1 VEGESTIL
9 LGKVWRMRK
18 SETMRAA
25 SRLLLSHPIFCLLA
39 VLAAVVVLGVLGPL
53 KVVHAADVAVEDE
66 KFDPQPTGTR
76 VVTDTIYHNGQAL
89 EFTDTVKATETVTFL
104 PSGGGGSL
112 TYIGS
117 ATGDTGTTPQVKVT
131 VPVPPGTKQGDF
143 MLALL
148 QADYGNV
155 GGTLPSGWTL
165 INEHLEGRD
174 LSLHAYYKIAAA
186 TEPPS
191 YTWNVVN
198 AALHPLAGGTMLT
211 FRGVDQASP
220 VFANTVNPE
229 TADPAKIDCPSVN
242 APNGGILVCGFTHDD
257 PQPDIK
263 APAGMTRVSNFII
276 RNDDAHAVA
285 YEPIAKAGASG
296 LRSATINP
304 NLKGGKNDISMAI
317 SLRPSAVNS
326 SSPKPGPPNKKT
338 APRVLSTSPKANAKA
353 VATKASLRATF
364 SEKMRASSINGK
376 TFKLFKKKGST
387 KKLSARVTYNAATKK
402 ATLNP
407 TTSLRKGLTYKAVV
421 SPGAKDV
428 AGKSLDQKRTTKGL
442 QQKVWSFTVR
452 R

>member
-1 VEGESTIL
+1 L
-9 LGKVWRMRK
+9 Y
-18 SETMRAA
+18 
-25 SRLLLSHPIFCLLA
+25 
-39 VLAAVVVLGVLGPL
+39 
-53 KVVHAADVAVEDE
+53 
-66 KFDPQPTGTR
+66 Q
-76 VVTDTIYHNGQAL
+76 NGQAL
-89 EFTDTVKATETVTFL
+89 RFNNNTAIAWEDVDFTSSTSSHDVVLVARAGQSGGSPKLRVGVNGTFTAPAQAITNNGAPQPYTFDVNAPLGSVMRISVKATNTGTGRNPFLDYVTFP
-104 PSGGGGSL
+104 PSGGGGGGSL
-112 TYIGS
+112 TYIDS
-117 ATGDTGTTPQVKVT
+117 ATGDTGTSTQDKLT

-198 AALHPLAGGTMLT
+198 AARHPLAGGTILT

-242 APNGGILVCGFTHDD
+242 APNGGMLVCGFTHDD

-285 YEPIAKAGASG
+285 YEPIAKAGATG

-326 SSPKPGPPNKKT
+326 SI
-338 APRVLSTSPKANAKA
+338 A
-353 VATKASLRATF
+353 
-364 SEKMRASSINGK
+364 
-376 TFKLFKKKGST
+376 
-387 KKLSARVTYNAATKK
+387 
-402 ATLNP
+402 P
-407 TTSLRKGLTYKAVV
+407 TTAE
-421 SPGAKDV
+421 
-428 AGKSLDQKRTTKGL
+428 
-442 QQKVWSFTVR
+442 R
-452 R
+452 RR

>member
-1 VEGESTIL
+1 M
-9 LGKVWRMRK
+9 MRQ

-25 SRLLLSHPIFCLLA
+25 SRLLLSHPIVCLLA
-39 VLAAVVVLGVLGPL
+39 TLAAVVVLGVLGPI
-53 KVVHAADVAVEDE
+53 KVVHATDVAPVEAE
-66 KFDPQPTGTR
+66 NFDNKPTGTS
-76 VVTDTIYHNGQAL
+76 VVTNTTLYQNGQAL
-89 EFTDTVKATETVTFL
+89 RFNNNTAIAWEDVDFTSSTSSHDVVLVARAGQSGGSPKLRVGVNGTFTAPAQAITNKGAPQPYTFDVNAPLGSVVRISVKASNTGTGRKPFVDYVTFP
-104 PSGGGGSL
+104 PSPTPDGSL

-198 AALHPLAGGTMLT
+198 AALHPLAGGTILT

-285 YEPIAKAGASG
+285 YEPIAKAGATG

-326 SSPKPGPPNKKT
+326 P
-338 APRVLSTSPKANAKA
+338 
-353 VATKASLRATF
+353 
-364 SEKMRASSINGK
+364 
-376 TFKLFKKKGST
+376 
-387 KKLSARVTYNAATKK
+387 
-402 ATLNP
+402 
-407 TTSLRKGLTYKAVV
+407 
-421 SPGAKDV
+421 
-428 AGKSLDQKRTTKGL
+428 
-442 QQKVWSFTVR
+442 
-452 R
+452 

>member
-1 VEGESTIL
+1 
-9 LGKVWRMRK
+9 MRQ

-39 VLAAVVVLGVLGPL
+39 ALAAAVVVLGVLGPL
-53 KVVHAADVAVEDE
+53 KVVHAADVAVEGE
-66 KFDPQPTGTR
+66 NFAKPPTGTI
-76 VVTDTIYHNGQAL
+76 VVSDTLFSGGKAL
-89 EFTDTVKATETVTFL
+89 KFTADGTASHTDTVTCSTPCDVVLMARAGQSGGRPSFSVNGSTPQAITTSNQVAPEPYTFMNLPAGSNEIRVTASGTGTGHNAFL
-104 PSGGGGSL
+104 DVAKFPADGGGGGTPPDGGGGGGSL

-117 ATGDTGTTPQVKVT
+117 ATGNTGTTPQVKVT
-131 VPVPPGTKQGDF
+131 VPVPPGTEQGDF

-186 TEPPS
+186 TEPSS

-198 AALHPLAGGTMLT
+198 TALHDPLAGGTILT

-242 APNGGILVCGFTHDD
+242 APNGGMLVCGFTHDD

-263 APAGMTRVSNFII
+263 VPAGMTRVSNFII

-285 YEPIAKAGASG
+285 YEPIAKAGATG

-326 SSPKPGPPNKKT
+326 P
-338 APRVLSTSPKANAKA
+338 
-353 VATKASLRATF
+353 
-364 SEKMRASSINGK
+364 
-376 TFKLFKKKGST
+376 
-387 KKLSARVTYNAATKK
+387 
-402 ATLNP
+402 
-407 TTSLRKGLTYKAVV
+407 
-421 SPGAKDV
+421 
-428 AGKSLDQKRTTKGL
+428 
-442 QQKVWSFTVR
+442 
-452 R
+452 

>member
-53 KVVHAADVAVEDE
+53 KVVQAADEAVEGED
-66 KFDPQPTGTR
+66 FDRQPTGTS
-76 VVTDTIYHNGQAL
+76 VVTNTTLYAPPDGQAL
-89 EFTDTVKATETVTFL
+89 KFSNNTAIAETPVNFTSSGDVVLMARAGQSGGPPKLRVSVNGTFTAPAQAITNSGAPQPYTFHVNAPLGNNVRIGVKASNTGTGRKPFLDYVTFP
-104 PSGGGGSL
+104 PSGGGGGGSL

-117 ATGDTGTTPQVKVT
+117 ATGNTGTTPQVKVT
-131 VPVPPGTKQGDF
+131 VPVPPGTQQGDF

-155 GGTLPSGWTL
+155 GGTLPLGWTL
-165 INEHLEGRD
+165 INEHLEGKD

-198 AALHPLAGGTMLT
+198 AGLKPLAGGTILT
-211 FRGVDQASP
+211 FRGVDQSSP

-285 YEPIAKAGASG
+285 YEPIAKDGATG
-296 LRSATINP
+296 IRSATINP

-326 SSPKPGPPNKKT
+326 SSP
-338 APRVLSTSPKANAKA
+338 
-353 VATKASLRATF
+353 
-364 SEKMRASSINGK
+364 
-376 TFKLFKKKGST
+376 
-387 KKLSARVTYNAATKK
+387 
-402 ATLNP
+402 
-407 TTSLRKGLTYKAVV
+407 
-421 SPGAKDV
+421 
-428 AGKSLDQKRTTKGL
+428 
-442 QQKVWSFTVR
+442 
-452 R
+452 

>member
-1 VEGESTIL
+1 
-9 LGKVWRMRK
+9 
-18 SETMRAA
+18 MRAA

-53 KVVHAADVAVEDE
+53 KAVHAADVAVEGE
-66 KFDPQPTGTR
+66 NFDRQPTGTSI
-76 VVTDTIYHNGQAL
+76 VTGTMYSEGKAL
-89 EFTDTVKATETVTFL
+89 KFSNNTAIAKEERVTFTSSGDVVL
-104 PSGGGGSL
+104 WARASQRGGSPKLRVSVNGTFTAPAQAITNSGAPAPYTFDVNAPSGSVKIGAKAANTGLGRYPFLDYVTFPPSGGGGGGSL

-131 VPVPPGTKQGDF
+131 VPVPPGTEQGDF

-198 AALHPLAGGTMLT
+198 AALHPLAGGTILT

-242 APNGGILVCGFTHDD
+242 APNGGMLVCGFTHDD

-285 YEPIAKAGASG
+285 YEPIAKAGATS

-304 NLKGGKNDISMAI
+304 NIQGGKNDISMAI

-326 SSPKPGPPNKKT
+326 P
-338 APRVLSTSPKANAKA
+338 
-353 VATKASLRATF
+353 
-364 SEKMRASSINGK
+364 
-376 TFKLFKKKGST
+376 
-387 KKLSARVTYNAATKK
+387 
-402 ATLNP
+402 
-407 TTSLRKGLTYKAVV
+407 
-421 SPGAKDV
+421 
-428 AGKSLDQKRTTKGL
+428 
-442 QQKVWSFTVR
+442 
-452 R
+452 

>member
-1 VEGESTIL
+1 MEGESTIL

-39 VLAAVVVLGVLGPL
+39 VLAAVVVLGVLASL
-53 KVVHAADVAVEDE
+53 KVVHAADEAAPPVQAET
-66 KFDPQPTGTR
+66 FDVQPTDTS
-76 VVTDTIYHNGQAL
+76 VVTDTTLYAPPNGKALRFSNNSAIAKEPVDFTSSGDVVLMARAGQSGGSPKLRVSVNGTFTAPAQAITNSGAPAPYT
-89 EFTDTVKATETVTFL
+89 FDVNAPSGNDVKIGVKAANTGLGRYPFLDYVTFP
-104 PSGGGGSL
+104 PSGGGGGGSL

-131 VPVPPGTKQGDF
+131 VPVPPGTEQGDF

-174 LSLHAYYKIAAA
+174 LSLHAYYKIAKA
-186 TEPPS
+186 TEPS
-191 YTWNVVN
+191 TYTWNVVN
-198 AALHPLAGGTMLT
+198 AGLHPLAGGTILT

-285 YEPIAKAGASG
+285 YEPIAKAGATG

-304 NLKGGKNDISMAI
+304 NLKGGGNDISMAI

-326 SSPKPGPPNKKT
+326 SSP
-338 APRVLSTSPKANAKA
+338 
-353 VATKASLRATF
+353 
-364 SEKMRASSINGK
+364 
-376 TFKLFKKKGST
+376 
-387 KKLSARVTYNAATKK
+387 
-402 ATLNP
+402 
-407 TTSLRKGLTYKAVV
+407 
-421 SPGAKDV
+421 
-428 AGKSLDQKRTTKGL
+428 
-442 QQKVWSFTVR
+442 
-452 R
+452 

>member
-1 VEGESTIL
+1 M
-9 LGKVWRMRK
+9 MRQ

-25 SRLLLSHPIFCLLA
+25 SRLPLSHPIVCLLA
-39 VLAAVVVLGVLGPL
+39 ALAAGVVLGVLGPI
-53 KVVHAADVAVEDE
+53 KVVHAADVAVEGEDFAN
-66 KFDPQPTGTR
+66 KPTGTT
-76 VVTDTIYHNGQAL
+76 VVSDTLFSEGQAL
-89 EFTDTVKATETVTFL
+89 KFTADGTAWDTVTCSTACDVVLMARAGQSGGRPSFSVNGSTPQAITTSNQVAPEPYRFMNLPAGSNIRVTASGTGTGHNAFL
-104 PSGGGGSL
+104 DVAKVPADGGGGGGL

-117 ATGDTGTTPQVKVT
+117 ATGNTGTTPQVKVT
-131 VPVPPGTKQGDF
+131 VPVPPGTEQGDV

-198 AALHPLAGGTMLT
+198 AALHPLAGGTILT

-242 APNGGILVCGFTHDD
+242 APNGGMLVCGFTHDD

-285 YEPIAKAGASG
+285 YEPIAKAGATG

-317 SLRPSAVNS
+317 SLRPSAVGT
-326 SSPKPGPPNKKT
+326 GP
-338 APRVLSTSPKANAKA
+338 
-353 VATKASLRATF
+353 
-364 SEKMRASSINGK
+364 
-376 TFKLFKKKGST
+376 
-387 KKLSARVTYNAATKK
+387 
-402 ATLNP
+402 
-407 TTSLRKGLTYKAVV
+407 
-421 SPGAKDV
+421 
-428 AGKSLDQKRTTKGL
+428 
-442 QQKVWSFTVR
+442 
-452 R
+452 

>member
-1 VEGESTIL
+1 VFGRLSIL
-9 LGKVWRMRK
+9 LV
-18 SETMRAA
+18 
-25 SRLLLSHPIFCLLA
+25 LLLTMFA
-39 VLAAVVVLGVLGPL
+39 FVATTEERAG
-53 KVVHAADVAVEDE
+53 AADVAQTVEGE
-66 KFDPQPTGTR
+66 NFDVKPTGTQ

-89 EFTDTVKATETVTFL
+89 KFTDTVKATETVTFSGQGDVVL
-104 PSGGGGSL
+104 WARASQRGGSPKLRVSVNGTFTAPAQAITNSGAPAPYTFDVNTPSGSVKIGVKAANTGLGCHPFLDYVTFPPSGGGGGGSL

-117 ATGDTGTTPQVKVT
+117 ATGKTGATPQVKVT

-186 TEPPS
+186 SEPSS

-198 AALHPLAGGTMLT
+198 TALHDPLAGGTILT

-220 VFANTVNPE
+220 VFASTVNPE
-229 TADPAKIDCPSVN
+229 TADRAKINCPSVK

-257 PQPDIK
+257 PQPNIK

-285 YEPIAKAGASG
+285 YEPIAKAGATG

-304 NLKGGKNDISMAI
+304 NLKGGGNDISMAI

-326 SSPKPGPPNKKT
+326 P
-338 APRVLSTSPKANAKA
+338 
-353 VATKASLRATF
+353 
-364 SEKMRASSINGK
+364 
-376 TFKLFKKKGST
+376 
-387 KKLSARVTYNAATKK
+387 
-402 ATLNP
+402 
-407 TTSLRKGLTYKAVV
+407 
-421 SPGAKDV
+421 
-428 AGKSLDQKRTTKGL
+428 
-442 QQKVWSFTVR
+442 
-452 R
+452 

>member
-9 LGKVWRMRK
+9 LGKVWGMRK

-25 SRLLLSHPIFCLLA
+25 SRLLLSHPILCLLA

-53 KVVHAADVAVEDE
+53 KVGHAADEAAPPVQAEA
-66 KFDPQPTGTR
+66 FHAQPTGTS
-76 VVTDTIYHNGQAL
+76 VVTNTTLYAPPNGQAL
-89 EFTDTVKATETVTFL
+89 KFSNNIAIASEPVDFTSSGDVVLMARAGQSGGSPKLRVSVNGTFTAPAQAITNSGAPRAYTFDVNAPSGNDVQIGVKASNTGTGRNPFLDYVTFL
-104 PSGGGGSL
+104 PSGGGGDGSL

-117 ATGDTGTTPQVKVT
+117 ATGKTGTTPKKVS
-131 VPVPPGTKQGDF
+131 VPAPLGTEQGDF

-155 GGTLPSGWTL
+155 GGTLPSGWKL
-165 INEHLEGRD
+165 IDEHLEGRD

-198 AALHPLAGGTMLT
+198 TTARHDPLAGGTILT

-242 APNGGILVCGFTHDD
+242 APNGGMLVCGFTHDD
-257 PQPDIK
+257 PQPDINV
-263 APAGMTRVSNFII
+263 PASMTRVSNFII
-276 RNDDAHAVA
+276 RNDDAHAAA
-285 YEPIAKAGASG
+285 YEPIAKSGATG
-296 LRSATINP
+296 LRSAKIDP

-326 SSPKPGPPNKKT
+326 SSP
-338 APRVLSTSPKANAKA
+338 
-353 VATKASLRATF
+353 
-364 SEKMRASSINGK
+364 
-376 TFKLFKKKGST
+376 
-387 KKLSARVTYNAATKK
+387 
-402 ATLNP
+402 
-407 TTSLRKGLTYKAVV
+407 
-421 SPGAKDV
+421 
-428 AGKSLDQKRTTKGL
+428 
-442 QQKVWSFTVR
+442 
-452 R
+452 

>member
-1 VEGESTIL
+1 
-9 LGKVWRMRK
+9 MR
-18 SETMRAA
+18 
-25 SRLLLSHPIFCLLA
+25 HPIVFLVGAL
-39 VLAAVVVLGVLGPL
+39 VAVVVLYPFR
-53 KVVHAADVAVEDE
+53 VVDAADVATATPVEAE
-66 KFDPQPTGTR
+66 TFDVRPTGTS
-76 VVTDTIYHNGQAL
+76 VVTDAALYSNGQAL
-89 EFTDTVKATETVTFL
+89 KFSNSTAIAKEQVDFTSSGDVVLMARAGQNGGSPKLRVSVNGTFTAAAQAITNSGAPQPYTFDVNAPSGSVEIGVKAANTGSGRNPFLDYVTFP
-104 PSGGGGSL
+104 PSGGGGGGL

-165 INEHLEGRD
+165 LNEHLEGRD

-198 AALHPLAGGTMLT
+198 AGLHPLAGGTILT

-220 VFANTVNPE
+220 VFANAVNPE

-285 YEPIAKAGASG
+285 YEPIAKAGATG

-326 SSPKPGPPNKKT
+326 SI
-338 APRVLSTSPKANAKA
+338 APTGV
-353 VATKASLRATF
+353 
-364 SEKMRASSINGK
+364 
-376 TFKLFKKKGST
+376 
-387 KKLSARVTYNAATKK
+387 
-402 ATLNP
+402 NP
-407 TTSLRKGLTYKAVV
+407 T
-421 SPGAKDV
+421 P
-428 AGKSLDQKRTTKGL
+428 
-442 QQKVWSFTVR
+442 
-452 R
+452 

>member
-1 VEGESTIL
+1 
-9 LGKVWRMRK
+9 MRK

-53 KVVHAADVAVEDE
+53 KVVHAADVAVEGE
-66 KFDPQPTGTR
+66 NFDRQPTGTSIVTGTMYSEGKALKFSNNTAIAKEER
-76 VVTDTIYHNGQAL
+76 VTFTSSGDVVLWARASQRGGSPKLRVSVNGTFTAPAQAITNSGAPKAYT
-89 EFTDTVKATETVTFL
+89 FNVNAPSGNDVQIGVKASNTSAGRYPFLDYVTLL
-104 PSGGGGSL
+104 PSGGGGGASL

-117 ATGDTGTTPQVKVT
+117 ATGNTGTTPQVKVR
-131 VPVPPGTKQGDF
+131 VPVPPGTEQGDF

-165 INEHLEGRD
+165 IKEHLEGRD
-174 LSLHAYYKIAAA
+174 LSLHAYYQIAAA

-198 AALHPLAGGTMLT
+198 TALHDPLAGGTILT

-220 VFANTVNPE
+220 VFASTVNPE
-229 TADPAKIDCPSVN
+229 TANRAKINCPSVN
-242 APNGGILVCGFTHDD
+242 APNGGMLVCGFTHDD

-263 APAGMTRVSNFII
+263 APASMTRVSNFII

-285 YEPIAKAGASG
+285 YEPIATAGATG

-304 NLKGGKNDISMAI
+304 DIKGGGNDISMAI

-326 SSPKPGPPNKKT
+326 P
-338 APRVLSTSPKANAKA
+338 
-353 VATKASLRATF
+353 
-364 SEKMRASSINGK
+364 
-376 TFKLFKKKGST
+376 
-387 KKLSARVTYNAATKK
+387 
-402 ATLNP
+402 
-407 TTSLRKGLTYKAVV
+407 
-421 SPGAKDV
+421 
-428 AGKSLDQKRTTKGL
+428 
-442 QQKVWSFTVR
+442 
-452 R
+452 